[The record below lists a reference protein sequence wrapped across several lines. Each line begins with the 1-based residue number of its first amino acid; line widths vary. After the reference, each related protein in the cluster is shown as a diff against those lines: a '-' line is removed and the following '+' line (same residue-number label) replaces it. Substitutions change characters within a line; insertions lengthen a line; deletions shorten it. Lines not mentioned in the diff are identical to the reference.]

1 MPSYLVERYLP
12 GLSADEVQTAI
23 RRLRTVVEQMTA
35 DGTTIRY
42 LSAAY
47 IAEEESCFCQLVAPS
62 RDAVIV
68 ANQRATFPYARI
80 LDVEPEEDH

>member
-23 RRLRTVVEQMTA
+23 RRLRTVVEQMTR
-35 DGTTIRY
+35 GTVIRY

-47 IAEEESCFCQLVAPS
+47 IAEEESCFCQFVAPS
-62 RDAVIV
+62 REAVIL
-68 ANQRATFPYARI
+68 ANQRATFPFARI
-80 LDVEPEEDH
+80 LDVEPEEDQ